1 MYIDTDLA
9 DSWRFLVS
17 LGWRTMVHIGQV
29 YYIVTMK
36 IKRLVA
42 LVYTVMKN
50 ERLNS
55 VQTGSGHL

>member
-1 MYIDTDLA
+1 
-9 DSWRFLVS
+9 
-17 LGWRTMVHIGQV
+17 MVHIGQV